1 MCIDEALWLDLA
13 QDLSVADQR
22 LDVALGRH
30 KDASHHRIGFRMNAG
45 SVERVVAIGD
55 AQEAGALFKR
65 LRPYGPSPI
74 TSSTHST
81 KQIDLWMDVVS
92 IPGHAVGK
100 PTRDKPS
107 IPRFSFRVSG
117 AIMRR

>member
-55 AQEAGALFKR
+55 A
-65 LRPYGPSPI
+65 
-74 TSSTHST
+74 
-81 KQIDLWMDVVS
+81 
-92 IPGHAVGK
+92 
-100 PTRDKPS
+100 
-107 IPRFSFRVSG
+107 
-117 AIMRR
+117 